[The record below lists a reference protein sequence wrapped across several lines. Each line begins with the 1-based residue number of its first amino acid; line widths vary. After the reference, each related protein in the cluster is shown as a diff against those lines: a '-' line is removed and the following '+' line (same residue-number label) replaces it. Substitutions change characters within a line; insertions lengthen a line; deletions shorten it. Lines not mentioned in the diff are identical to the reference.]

1 MHSTWACPSTRRFN
15 YFCHEEWGSIKLNSV
30 IIFIRMGY
38 WWRIGRNI
46 YCDRALLVQSQWW
59 WILSGLLCTTCCS
72 PPCPRRSSWAELSW
86 AELGQSMVRLCCD
99 LLSCVAENFLFIA
112 KERQRERGGGKGGHC
127 DGSSENVRSWS
138 GEERRSSSH
147 RRSSTQLKLE
157 LIYGPLQMANHV
169 LLLLLRSSSTLHTAA
184 EDPIRSCINRIIG
197 GSFYSTVHSPIR
209 RRTGSIHQTR
219 LDQKI
224 RQPPEKRRRGRQ
236 TIHS

>member
-1 MHSTWACPSTRRFN
+1 MVVCTVPELVHPPDDSIISATRNGGQLNWIPSSSSFG
-15 YFCHEEWGSIKLNSV
+15 WG
-30 IIFIRMGY
+30 
-38 WWRIGRNI
+38 IGGGLDGI

-112 KERQRERGGGKGGHC
+112 KERQRERVAKGGHC
-127 DGSSENVRSWS
+127 DGSSKNVRSWS

-147 RRSSTQLKLE
+147 HRSSTQLKLE

-169 LLLLLRSSSTLHTAA
+169 LLLLLRSPLHGCW
-184 EDPIRSCINRIIG
+184 RSN
-197 GSFYSTVHSPIR
+197 
-209 RRTGSIHQTR
+209 
-219 LDQKI
+219 QKLY
-224 RQPPEKRRRGRQ
+224 K
-236 TIHS
+236 